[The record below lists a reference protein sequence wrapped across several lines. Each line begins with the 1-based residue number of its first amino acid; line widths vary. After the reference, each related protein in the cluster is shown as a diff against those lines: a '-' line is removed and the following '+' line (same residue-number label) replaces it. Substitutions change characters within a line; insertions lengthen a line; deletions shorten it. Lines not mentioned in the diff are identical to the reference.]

1 MQCSLCE
8 DKAIYEV
15 RYSGA
20 SLCEYHFTEFFEKR
34 VKREIKSQM
43 RLGNSPKTIAV
54 ALSGGKDS
62 SVLLHLVHKFL
73 SKRKNTR
80 IIAVTVDE
88 GIQGYR
94 NLELESAR
102 KLCNR
107 LGVEQKI
114 LSFAD
119 EYGLTID
126 EIVQKDPATIP
137 CAHCGPMRRQV
148 MNTLAMG
155 VDADYILL
163 GINLDDYA
171 QSAFMNVIRGDL
183 SRMKRMAPHTG
194 MRGVLVPRVIP
205 LKQIPEKEVMIYAV
219 LNGIKQ
225 NHVWCPYY
233 GKAQRNEARD
243 MINLLED
250 KHPGTT
256 HSIASFADEIKG
268 TFNAVGDMDLHEC
281 SRCGKPTYGVLCSVC
296 QNLEKMIKS

>member
-20 SLCEYHFTEFFEKR
+20 SLCENHFIEFFEKR

-62 SVLLHLVHKFL
+62 SVLLYIVHKFL

-102 KLCNR
+102 KLCNS
-107 LGVEQKI
+107 LGIEQRI

-119 EYGLTID
+119 EYNLTVD
-126 EIVQKDPATIP
+126 ELVRKDPDTIP
-137 CAHCGPMRRQV
+137 CSHCGPMRRQV

-194 MRGVLVPRVIP
+194 THDGLVPRIIP

-225 NHVWCPYY
+225 NHIWCPYY
-233 GKAQRNEARD
+233 GRAQRNEARD
-243 MINLLED
+243 MISLLEE
-250 KHPGTT
+250 KHPGTA
-256 HSIASFADEIKG
+256 HSIASFADDIKG
-268 TFNAVGDMDLHEC
+268 TFDSIEDLELHPC
-281 SRCGKPTYGVLCSVC
+281 SRCGKPTYVDICSVC
-296 QNLEKMIKS
+296 RNLEKMIKT